1 MVHRKIFL
9 HLHTDP
15 AHNKSAQNKQRG
27 GEIDY
32 QHGQNTSIWIILIN
46 LYIFFSISEYFLK

>member
-9 HLHTDP
+9 HLHTDS

-46 LYIFFSISEYFLK
+46 LYIFFQYLNIF